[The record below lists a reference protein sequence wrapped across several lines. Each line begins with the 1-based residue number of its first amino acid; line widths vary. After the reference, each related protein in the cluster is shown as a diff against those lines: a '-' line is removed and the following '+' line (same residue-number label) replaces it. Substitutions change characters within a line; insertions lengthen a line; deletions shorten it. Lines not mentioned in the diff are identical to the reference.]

1 MAGSFRLERAR
12 NDLGQFVA
20 DDPSTPQNEA
30 WIAVPLTNDVS
41 GAVEG

>member
-1 MAGSFRLERAR
+1 MAGFTLVRAR

-30 WIAVPLTNDVS
+30 WVAVPQDNDTT
-41 GAVEG
+41 GAGG